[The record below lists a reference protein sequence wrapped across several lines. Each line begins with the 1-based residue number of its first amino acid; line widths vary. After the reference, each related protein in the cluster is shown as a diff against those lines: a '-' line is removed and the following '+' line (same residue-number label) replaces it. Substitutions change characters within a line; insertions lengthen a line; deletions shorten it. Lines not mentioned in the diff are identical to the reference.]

1 VVHPGPHRPQPAL
14 TGAAPFQTVA
24 DGLRLAVKLVPGA
37 SRQRIEGL
45 VPAQGGG
52 SALKIAV
59 GAPAVDGKA
68 NAALIGLL
76 ADALGVAKGTITV
89 VAGATQRRKLL
100 HIAGDPGGLARRLAA
115 LIGPSGAGG

>member
-1 VVHPGPHRPQPAL
+1 M
-14 TGAAPFQTVA
+14 VA

-37 SRQRIEGL
+37 ARQRIEGC
-45 VPAQGGG
+45 VPAPGGG

-68 NAALIGLL
+68 NAALVRLL

-89 VAGATQRRKLL
+89 VAGGTQRRKLL
-100 HIAGDPGGLARRLAA
+100 HIAGDPGGLARQLASLLA
-115 LIGPSGAGG
+115 ERDATR

>member
-1 VVHPGPHRPQPAL
+1 M
-14 TGAAPFQTVA
+14 
-24 DGLRLAVKLVPGA
+24 
-37 SRQRIEGL
+37 
-45 VPAQGGG
+45 PAQGGG